1 MLAVKS
7 VLDHEAIL
15 VEVVQNFVSILWH
28 GGGEDYD
35 LVVESHI
42 SEELDSSWSD
52 QIIVTIDV
60 VHLVVNQGLIQ
71 IEDKCVNF
79 RLVNHRR
86 IDWWQ
91 IRNRYLLSQKSQL
104 SIDLIL
110 LVINHVT
117 GGACGTIGVFKD
129 LLLFILLI

>member
-52 QIIVTIDV
+52 QIIVSIDV

-104 SIDLIL
+104 
-110 LVINHVT
+110 
-117 GGACGTIGVFKD
+117 
-129 LLLFILLI
+129 